1 MEILVE
7 PALAALK
14 RLSMDDVHEPQ
25 EKTLCLQEEM
35 EVGKYQLRIPADN
48 NTISTEDPCR
58 QYNIN

>member
-14 RLSMDDVHEPQ
+14 WLSMDDVHEPQ
-25 EKTLCLQEEM
+25 EKTLRLQQEM

-48 NTISTEDPCR
+48 TISTEDPAD
-58 QYNIN
+58 NTILP